1 MGRWKKRLTFIIAVI
16 FAGAAAAAAWSV
28 LEYTAWPELSI
39 GGCQISEEE
48 YLNCMESVEYDTK
61 IQIQQKFN
69 ADYDEDFWTKKYEG
83 SYGYEIL
90 AENTVERL
98 KYIHAVYDIAEENG
112 DVDDGGYGSL
122 KSRWEDE
129 NASRSEK
136 SGRGEAVYGLKEYTF
151 ELYLQYEMSSLKETY
166 CNDRTRAGMDLTEQE
181 VLEHYNSHEWIFAES
196 DENADLDQARI
207 AVERELREQKYDD
220 MVMQRAKDSEVDG
233 NMKEVFEF
241 TLNNI

>member
-1 MGRWKKRLTFIIAVI
+1 MGRWKKRMTFIIAVI

-98 KYIHAVYDIAEENG
+98 NIFMQYMISRKRTAMWMMAATDRLRV
-112 DVDDGGYGSL
+112 GGRMKTPGAA
-122 KSRWEDE
+122 K
-129 NASRSEK
+129 
-136 SGRGEAVYGLKEYTF
+136 
-151 ELYLQYEMSSLKETY
+151 
-166 CNDRTRAGMDLTEQE
+166 RAGEEKPSTD
-181 VLEHYNSHEWIFAES
+181 
-196 DENADLDQARI
+196 
-207 AVERELREQKYDD
+207 
-220 MVMQRAKDSEVDG
+220 
-233 NMKEVFEF
+233 
-241 TLNNI
+241 